1 MAVTKKGTKKKD
13 KLGGT
18 GDNDKLVGLAGNDTL
33 KGKGGDDKLIGGPG
47 NDTLDGG
54 KGRDVLKGGG
64 GDDFLAPGNDLA
76 ADKVLGGGGFDTVD
90 YRKAGGAVEVDL
102 VTGVTGGR
110 AANDVLSSIEAVAG
124 SRFDDTIGVGY
135 EVADTSGDF
144 AFILS
149 GAGGLGGNDTLEII
163 KSSVDVFGATFGG
176 EGADRFILHTGAFG
190 DRHADID
197 FNASHGD
204 KLVIS
209 SAEFAGITSGVF
221 DASYILNTDATIVG
235 ETAVLDADPTAAHA
249 QFIYY
254 RNVGFLLFDPDG
266 TGLEAALVVTDLVGD
281 LFGGYAY
288 HSTDLLTS
296 HFEIIA

>member
-13 KLGGT
+13 KLNGT
-18 GDNDKLVGLAGNDTL
+18 NDADKLVGLAGNDTL

-110 AANDVLSSIEAVAG
+110 AAGDILSSIEAVAG
-124 SRFDDTIGVGY
+124 SPFDDTIVVGVEFGT
-135 EVADTSGDF
+135 ESFFRHAVS
-144 AFILS
+144 
-149 GAGGLGGNDTLEII
+149 GLGGDDTLEII
-163 KSSVDVFGATFGG
+163 KSSGDVDGTTFGG

-190 DRHADID
+190 DRFAFID

-209 SAEFAGITSGVF
+209 SAEFAGITAGVF

-235 ETAVLDADPTAAHA
+235 ETANFGTDPTAAHA

-254 RNVGFLLFDPDG
+254 RNVGELLFDPDG
-266 TGLEAALVVTDLVGD
+266 TGLEAALAVTGLVGD

-296 HFEIIA
+296 HFELIA